1 MLSRWNALE
10 QVYVRDAGDDLRI
23 WAEVPGFQAE
33 DLQVSFERGTLLIRG
48 ERKDSVPEGYGVQRK
63 ERSALRFARAFALPA
78 RVEPDKIEAKLQNG
92 ILELRLPK
100 AAEERPRTI
109 SVKAA

>member
-1 MLSRWNALE
+1 MLYL
-10 QVYVRDAGDDLRI
+10 RDAGDDLLI
-23 WAEVPGFQAE
+23 WAEVPGFEAA
-33 DLQVSFERGTLLIRG
+33 DLSVSFEQNTLLIRG
-48 ERKDSVPEGYGVQRK
+48 ERKHTAPEGYSVQRK

-78 RVEPDKIEAKLQNG
+78 RVESDKIEAKLHNG
-92 ILELRLPK
+92 VLELRLPK

>member
-1 MLSRWNALE
+1 MLSRWNAVE
-10 QVYVRDAGDDLRI
+10 QVFVRDAGDDLLIR
-23 WAEVPGFQAE
+23 AEVPGFNAE
-33 DLQVSFERGTLLIRG
+33 DLQVSFEQNTLLIRG
-48 ERKDSVPEGYGVQRK
+48 ERKDAVPEGYGVLRK
-63 ERSALRFARAFALPA
+63 ERSALRFSRAFALPA
-78 RVEPDKIEAKLQNG
+78 RIDPEKIEAKLQNG

>member
-10 QVYVRDAGDDLRI
+10 QVYVRDAGDDLQI
-23 WAEVPGFQAE
+23 WAEVPGFNAE
-33 DLQVSFERGTLLIRG
+33 DLQVSFEQNTLLIRG
-48 ERKDSVPEGYGVQRK
+48 ERKDTTPEGYNVRRK
-63 ERSALRFARAFALPA
+63 ERSALRFARAFTLPA